1 MADPGVDCDELDA
14 AYRYCRAVTAD
25 HGRTYFLA
33 SRLLPASRRTA
44 VHALYG
50 FARMVD
56 DVVDVETTLSPAG
69 RTAAVDAIEAQLR
82 SALDGRLTADGDAR
96 RVVLALVDTIA
107 RFDIPTRYF
116 WAFLDAMR
124 MDIPGTDA
132 YRPHYRDMSQ
142 LRQYMY
148 GSASVIGLQ
157 LLPVLG
163 AAPSVE
169 TAAPSAVALGEAFQM
184 TNFIRDVGEDLDRG
198 RMYLPSDEW
207 AAFGVDLD
215 LLHHGRRTGTV
226 DRRVRRALA
235 HFVALTRA
243 LYRVAE
249 PGLQLLDVRVRPGI
263 RTAFILYSE
272 ILDEVER
279 NAFRVLDRRATVPR
293 RRRVAVALPHLAR
306 ACVLR

>member
-1 MADPGVDCDELDA
+1 MADPGGGCDDLDA
-14 AYRYCRAVTAD
+14 AYRYCRALTAD

-33 SRLLPASRRTA
+33 SRLLPAPRRTA
-44 VHALYG
+44 VYALYG

-56 DVVDVETTLSPAG
+56 DVVDVDTTASPAE

-82 SALDGRLTADGDAR
+82 DALDGRLSGDGDAR
-96 RVVLALVDTIA
+96 RVVLALANAIT
-107 RFDIPTRYF
+107 RFDIPTHYF
-116 WAFLDAMR
+116 WAFLDSMR
-124 MDIPGTDA
+124 MDIPGTDT
-132 YRPHYRDMSQ
+132 YRAHYRNMPQ

-157 LLPVLG
+157 MLPILG
-163 AAPSVE
+163 ATASVE
-169 TAAPSAVALGEAFQM
+169 VAAPSAAALGEAFQM

-198 RMYLPSDEW
+198 RMYLPGDEW

-215 LLHHGRRTGTV
+215 LLWHGRRTGTM
-226 DRRVRRALA
+226 DPRVRRALA
-235 HFVALTRA
+235 HFVAMTRA

-272 ILDEVER
+272 ILDEVEK
-279 NAFRVLDRRATVPR
+279 NGFRVLDRRATVPR
-293 RRRVAVALPHLAR
+293 RRRLAVALPQLAR
-306 ACVLR
+306 AAMLR